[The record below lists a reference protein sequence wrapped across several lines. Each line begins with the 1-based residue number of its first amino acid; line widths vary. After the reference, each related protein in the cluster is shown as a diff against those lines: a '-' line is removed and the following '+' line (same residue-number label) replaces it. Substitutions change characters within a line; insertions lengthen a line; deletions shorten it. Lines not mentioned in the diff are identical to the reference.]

1 MGRPGLR
8 KKNRYSEDFKA
19 TAVKLSSL
27 PEVLIQDVAEALDI
41 HPFMLSRWRKEVR
54 DGVIV
59 AKGAKV
65 DIQTAGELKR
75 LRELE
80 KKYKILQEEH
90 ALLKKAIRFAS
101 EQRRKSSNTSK
112 QTGPVTPL
120 LSCVGS
126 MGSPGL
132 ASTPGANAPPVR
144 GRKPTCS

>member
-8 KKNRYSEDFKA
+8 KKNRYSEEFKA
-19 TAVKLSSL
+19 TAVKLSGL
-27 PEVLIQDVAEALDI
+27 PEVRVQDVAQALDI
-41 HPFMLSRWRKEVR
+41 HPFMLSRWRKGVR

-80 KKYKILQEEH
+80 RKYKILQEEH

-101 EQRRKSSNTSK
+101 ERRQKSSSSSK
-112 QTGPVTPL
+112 QTGPGMPL
-120 LSCVGS
+120 PSCAGS
-126 MGSPGL
+126 TASPVP
-132 ASTPGANAPPVR
+132 ASMLGTTACPAR
-144 GRKPTCS
+144 GRKTRCS